1 VSSDPVSLGD
11 CVEEYLVALRVEHG
25 LAANTLSAYRRDL
38 DQYLQFL
45 DGAEPDQ
52 GLVEEYVGS
61 LSERGLAPSTMNRK
75 IASLRG
81 LHRFLTKE
89 GYRAADPTVL
99 LEAPRRLSPFPKA
112 LTVDEAISLVEAP
125 DLTSQKG
132 RRDSAL
138 LEFLYGTGARVS
150 EAVDLDLG
158 VLDLEDKIVIV
169 TGKGSKQRLIPLGTQ
184 AIAAMQRWLP
194 DRLLLLKR
202 SESGD
207 PVFLNLRG
215 SRLSR
220 QGAFDVVKANAARAG
235 IDPKKVSPHVLRH
248 SAATHMVEAGADLR
262 TVQEI
267 LGHATISTTQIYTKV
282 SSTHLVE
289 IYVQAHPRSR

>member
-1 VSSDPVSLGD
+1 MSSDPVSLGD